1 MSQKD
6 QATIRGADFFK
17 SIGKLE
23 ALAKGKAEENME
35 KSQLFHTGKNSE
47 KTSWAGGD
55 VQKYGDK
62 WDDNIGKDGTD
73 YQAARKS
80 IAEKVMKG
88 EALSDQELSILKG
101 DLENAAGTV
110 SKSAEEEKDMPGK
123 EEKEG
128 AESKEKSMNVQKSFE
143 GNVENNET
151 LQKGMEV
158 SSFLSE
164 FAKAF
169 GSSLGDMSAFTSE
182 LIESATSQ
190 ILEQVNGQL
199 EERFAEQSQFN
210 KSLAEALTGIANGI
224 GGVIEQQGE
233 LASMPARAPKSQFV
247 PANVKPLEKSFG
259 GSAGADISKSMKLDL
274 MCDMVQKGQLSPIEV
289 TKFESTGQI
298 RPDLDQKLIQM
309 AQQASQQ

>member
-6 QATIRGADFFK
+6 QAAIRGADFFK
-17 SIGKLE
+17 SVGKLE
-23 ALAKGKAEENME
+23 ALAKGKGSEEEMD
-35 KSQLFHTGKNSE
+35 KSQLFHTGSSSE

-88 EALSDQELSILKG
+88 EALSEQELSILKG
-101 DLENAAGTV
+101 DLDNQM
-110 SKSAEEEKDMPGK
+110 SKSDDEEKEMPGK

-128 AESKEKSMNVQKSFE
+128 PESKEKSMNVQKSFE
-143 GNVENNET
+143 GVVENNEI

-158 SSFLSE
+158 SGFLSE

-169 GSSLGDMSAFTSE
+169 GSSLGDMSTFTSD
-182 LIESATSQ
+182 LIANATSH
-190 ILEQVNGQL
+190 ILEQVQGQL

-210 KSLAEALTGIANGI
+210 KSLAEALMGIANGI

-233 LASMPARAPKSQFV
+233 LAQMPARAPKSQFV
-247 PANVKPLEKSFG
+247 PGSVKPLEKSFG
-259 GSAGADISKSMKLDL
+259 GPAGAEISKSRKLDL
-274 MCDMVQKGQLSPIEV
+274 MCDMVQKGQLASIEV

-309 AQQASQQ
+309 AQQTGQQ